1 MRSRRK
7 GFGYDQGMN
16 KKIRTLCVYCGASTG
31 HDPSHATA
39 ARTLGTLMADRGI
52 GLVYG
57 GGHVGL
63 MGMIADAVL
72 AAGGEVTGVIPT
84 ALMSTEI
91 GHEQL
96 TKLHVVKDMH
106 ERKALMADKADGFIA
121 MPGGIG
127 TLEELFEVMTWLQL
141 GYHAKP
147 VGVLNVN
154 GFYDG
159 LLAFLDRQ
167 RDEGYLRSEH
177 RSLLIEDGKAEALLD
192 RICSFE
198 MPEGVSYFS
207 RRAARTLGP

>member
-1 MRSRRK
+1 
-7 GFGYDQGMN
+7 MN
-16 KKIRTLCVYCGASTG
+16 KKIRALCVYCGASTG
-31 HDPSHATA
+31 HDPSHAAA
-39 ARTLGTLMADRGI
+39 ARALGTKMADRGI
-52 GLVYG
+52 ALVYG

-63 MGMIADAVL
+63 MGIIADAVL
-72 AAGGEVTGVIPT
+72 AAGGDVTGVIPT

-91 GHEQL
+91 GHDQL
-96 TKLHVVKDMH
+96 TELHVVKDMH

-141 GYHAKP
+141 GYHDKP

-159 LLAFLDRQ
+159 LLGFLNRQ

-177 RSLLIEDGKAEALLD
+177 RALLIEDSDPDALLD
-192 RICSFE
+192 RVCSFR
-198 MPEGVSYFS
+198 MPDGVSYFS

>member
-1 MRSRRK
+1 MKNNKRRA
-7 GFGYDQGMN
+7 
-16 KKIRTLCVYCGASTG
+16 LCVYCGASTG
-31 HDPSHATA
+31 NDPAHASA
-39 ARTLGTLMADRGI
+39 ARLLGTRMAERGLA
-52 GLVYG
+52 LVYG

-63 MGMIADAVL
+63 MGIIADAVL
-72 AAGGEVTGVIPT
+72 AAGGSVTGVIPA

-91 GHEQL
+91 GHQQL
-96 TKLHVVKDMH
+96 TELHVVKDMH

-159 LLAFLDRQ
+159 LLAFLDTQ
-167 RDEGYLRSEH
+167 RDQGYLRSEH
-177 RSLLIEDGKAEALLD
+177 RALLIEDSDPDALLD
-192 RICSFE
+192 RIDRFE
-198 MPEGVSYFS
+198 LPEGVSYFS

>member
-1 MRSRRK
+1 
-7 GFGYDQGMN
+7 MN
-16 KKIRTLCVYCGASTG
+16 KNIRALCVYCGASTG
-31 HDPSHATA
+31 HDPSHAAA
-39 ARTLGTLMADRGI
+39 ARALGTKMADRGI
-52 GLVYG
+52 ALVYG

-63 MGMIADAVL
+63 MGIIADAVL

-91 GHEQL
+91 GHDRL
-96 TKLHVVKDMH
+96 TELHVVQDMH

-141 GYHAKP
+141 GYHDKP

-159 LLAFLDRQ
+159 LLGFLDRQ

-177 RSLLIEDGKAEALLD
+177 RALLIEDSDPDALLD
-192 RICSFE
+192 RVCSFR
-198 MPEGVSYFS
+198 MPDGVSYFS

>member
-1 MRSRRK
+1 MH
-7 GFGYDQGMN
+7 N
-16 KKIRTLCVYCGASTG
+16 KIRSLCVYCGSSTG
-31 HDPSHATA
+31 HDPEHASA
-39 ARTLGTLMADRGI
+39 ARALGTRMADRGI
-52 GLVYG
+52 ALVYG
-57 GGHVGL
+57 GGHIGL
-63 MGMIADAVL
+63 MGIIADAVL
-72 AAGGEVTGVIPT
+72 ASGGAVTGVIPA
-84 ALMSTEI
+84 ALMATEV
-91 GHEQL
+91 GHGQL

-159 LLAFLDRQ
+159 LLGFLDRQ
-167 RDEGYLRSEH
+167 RDEGYLRDEH
-177 RSLLIEDGKAEALLD
+177 RMLLIEDSNPDALLD
-192 RICSFE
+192 RIGSFE

-207 RRAARTLGP
+207 RRQARTLGP

>member
-1 MRSRRK
+1 
-7 GFGYDQGMN
+7 
-16 KKIRTLCVYCGASTG
+16 
-31 HDPSHATA
+31 
-39 ARTLGTLMADRGI
+39 MADRGI
-52 GLVYG
+52 ALVYG

-63 MGMIADAVL
+63 MGIIADAVL

-91 GHEQL
+91 GHDQL
-96 TKLHVVKDMH
+96 TELHVVKDMH

-159 LLAFLDRQ
+159 LLGFLDRQ

-177 RSLLIEDGKAEALLD
+177 RALLIEDSDPDALLD
-192 RICSFE
+192 RVCSFV
-198 MPEGVSYFS
+198 MPDGVSYFS

>member
-1 MRSRRK
+1 
-7 GFGYDQGMN
+7 
-16 KKIRTLCVYCGASTG
+16 
-31 HDPSHATA
+31 
-39 ARTLGTLMADRGI
+39 MADRGI
-52 GLVYG
+52 ALVYG

-63 MGMIADAVL
+63 MGIIADAVL

-91 GHEQL
+91 GHDQL
-96 TKLHVVKDMH
+96 TELHVVKDMH

-159 LLAFLDRQ
+159 LLGFLDRQ

-177 RSLLIEDGKAEALLD
+177 RALLIEDSNPDTLLD
-192 RICSFE
+192 RVCSFV
-198 MPEGVSYFS
+198 MPDGVSYFS

>member
-1 MRSRRK
+1 M
-7 GFGYDQGMN
+7 
-16 KKIRTLCVYCGASTG
+16 KKDLRTLCVYCGSSTG
-31 HDPSHATA
+31 NDAAYAAA
-39 ARTLGTLMADRGI
+39 ARALGTAMAGRGLS
-52 GLVYG
+52 LVYG

-63 MGMIADAVL
+63 MGIIADAVL
-72 AAGGEVTGVIPT
+72 AAGGKVTGVIPT
-84 ALMSTEI
+84 ALMDSEV
-91 GHEQL
+91 GHDRL
-96 TKLHVVKDMH
+96 TTLHVVEDMH
-106 ERKALMADKADGFIA
+106 ERKAMMAELADGFIA

-177 RSLLIEDGKAEALLD
+177 RSLLIEDGKPDALLD